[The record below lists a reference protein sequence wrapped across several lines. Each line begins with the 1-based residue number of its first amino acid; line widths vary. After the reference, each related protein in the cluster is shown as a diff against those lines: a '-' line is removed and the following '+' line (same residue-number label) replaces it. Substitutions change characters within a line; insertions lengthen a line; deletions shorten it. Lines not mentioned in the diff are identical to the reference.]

1 MPLLFWF
8 CAGPGPGS
16 GGILLSNYVIF
27 RRGFVYGNKGILKVY
42 MQEVTYTKKKPKS
55 KEPGRGK
62 KGKLSVLP
70 KGDILITKGQSS
82 PRDPPMG
89 KSPQSRAVQASSLKS
104 MGFSKQCLLSSTHTP
119 GAEFQVLHWDNTS
132 GIPAVSLHN
141 PRGLRQLSV
150 AN

>member
-42 MQEVTYTKKKPKS
+42 MQEVIYTKKKNPKS

-89 KSPQSRAVQASSLKS
+89 KSHRAGQYK
-104 MGFSKQCLLSSTHTP
+104 
-119 GAEFQVLHWDNTS
+119 
-132 GIPAVSLHN
+132 PAV
-141 PRGLRQLSV
+141 
-150 AN
+150 